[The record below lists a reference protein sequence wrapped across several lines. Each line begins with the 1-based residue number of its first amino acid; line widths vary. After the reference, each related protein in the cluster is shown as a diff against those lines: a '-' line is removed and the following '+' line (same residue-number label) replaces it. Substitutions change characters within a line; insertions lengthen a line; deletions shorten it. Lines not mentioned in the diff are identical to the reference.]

1 LEICTLIV
9 TFERDLLRDYGL
21 LLDYLYENGLNL
33 FYFYS
38 ETIDDRPVDL
48 VEDILLSDS
57 YFEVEEEVNVGVG
70 RLHEITRQRFCT
82 RYRDAE

>member
-1 LEICTLIV
+1 
-9 TFERDLLRDYGL
+9 LRDYGL

-33 FYFYS
+33 FYFYG

-57 YFEVEEEVNVGVG
+57 YFEVEEEGWK
-70 RLHEITRQRFCT
+70 TQ
-82 RYRDAE
+82 A